1 MPSPTSTSQ
10 GKTLRATV
18 GPDFKR
24 DRERAASIVGF
35 TKNVTILEGENE
47 DATAPRLREDVLPT
61 ISSGLKH
68 FVQIAAV
75 GETRSR
81 KSPGW
86 NCNYMK
92 LN

>member
-1 MPSPTSTSQ
+1 M
-10 GKTLRATV
+10 RATV